1 MWAYI
6 VRRLLQAIPLILSVL
21 VINFV
26 ILHVAPGDPVS
37 FFVQGG
43 TGATLEFVESIRKQF
58 GLDKPLGVQLAIFL
72 KNMFRGDLGYSLYY
86 QDSVIRVIW
95 ERMPVTFLLVGLS
108 MLFAA
113 VGGIGLGVLAG
124 KRPYS
129 TIDRINTVVAVLGY
143 SIPVFWFGQM
153 LIILFAVNLKILPT
167 GGIPIAALGRGG
179 FVDWCRSLVLP
190 VIALGVVQLALI
202 ARITRANMLEILGAD
217 YVTSARAKGV
227 RESVI
232 TIKHALRNAI
242 LPIVTVIS
250 VNFGFV
256 LTGAMLTET
265 VFTWPGLGRM
275 MLDSLM
281 RRDYPVLMGLLIVMS
296 VGVVILNL
304 LTDLLYAYL
313 DPRII
318 YN

>member
-1 MWAYI
+1 VSI
-6 VRRLLQAIPLILSVL
+6 L

-129 TIDRINTVVAVLGY
+129 MIDRINTVVAVIGY

-190 VIALGVVQLALI
+190 VIGLGVVQLALI

-217 YVTSARAKGV
+217 YVTSARAKGL

-242 LPIVTVIS
+242 LPVVTVIS

-256 LTGAMLTET
+256 ITGAMLTET

-313 DPRII
+313 DPRIV

>member
-1 MWAYI
+1 MLAYV
-6 VRRLLQAIPLILSVL
+6 VRRLLQAIPVILLILVT
-21 VINFV
+21 NFV
-26 ILHVAPGDPVS
+26 ILHMAPGDPVS

-43 TGATLEFVESIRKQF
+43 TGATEEFVESIRKQF
-58 GLDKPLGVQLAIFL
+58 GLDKPLGVQLIVFL
-72 KNMFRGDLGYSLYY
+72 KNMLRGNLGYSLYY
-86 QDSVIRVIW
+86 QDSVIRVIG

-108 MLFAA
+108 TLFAA

-124 KRPYS
+124 RRPYS
-129 TIDRINTVVAVLGY
+129 TIDRINTLVAVLGY

-153 LIILFAVNLKILPT
+153 LILLFAINLKIFPT
-167 GGIPIAALGRGG
+167 GGIPIAALGHGG

-190 VIALGVVQLALI
+190 VVGLGVVQLALV

-217 YVTSARAKGV
+217 YVTAARAKGL

-232 TIKHALRNAI
+232 MIKHALRNAI
-242 LPIVTVIS
+242 LPVVTVIS

-296 VGVVILNL
+296 VGVITLNL
-304 LTDLLYAYL
+304 LTDILYAYL

-318 YN
+318 YK

>member
-6 VRRLLQAIPLILSVL
+6 IRRLLQAIPLILLIL

-58 GLDKPLGVQLAIFL
+58 GLDKPVAVQLGIFL

-86 QDSVIRVIW
+86 QDSVIRVIG
-95 ERMPVTFLLVGLS
+95 ERMPVTLLLVGLS

-143 SIPVFWFGQM
+143 SIPVFWFGQL
-153 LIILFAVNLKILPT
+153 LIILFAINLKILPT

-179 FVDWCRSLVLP
+179 FLNWCRALVLP
-190 VIALGVVQLALI
+190 VIGLGVVQLALI

-242 LPIVTVIS
+242 LPVVTVIS

-313 DPRII
+313 DPRIV

>member
-129 TIDRINTVVAVLGY
+129 MIDRINTVVAVLGY

-190 VIALGVVQLALI
+190 VIGLGVVQLALI

-217 YVTSARAKGV
+217 YVTSARAKGL

-242 LPIVTVIS
+242 LPVVTVIS

-256 LTGAMLTET
+256 ITGAMLTET

-313 DPRII
+313 DPRIV
-318 YN
+318 YH

>member
-6 VRRLLQAIPLILSVL
+6 VRRLLQAIPLILLVL

-72 KNMFRGDLGYSLYY
+72 KNMFQGDLGYSLYY

-153 LIILFAVNLKILPT
+153 LIILFAINLKILPT

-190 VIALGVVQLALI
+190 VIALGVVQLALV

-232 TIKHALRNAI
+232 TVKHALRNAI
-242 LPIVTVIS
+242 LPVVTVIS

-313 DPRII
+313 DPRIV

>member
-6 VRRLLQAIPLILSVL
+6 VRRLLQAIPLILLVL

-108 MLFAA
+108 MVFAA

-153 LIILFAVNLKILPT
+153 LIILFAINLKILPT

-232 TIKHALRNAI
+232 TVKHALRNAI
-242 LPIVTVIS
+242 LPVVTVIS

>member
-6 VRRLLQAIPLILSVL
+6 LRRLLQAIPLILSIL

-43 TGATLEFVESIRKQF
+43 TGATLEYVEKIRKQF
-58 GLDKPLGVQLAIFL
+58 GLDKPLEVQLAIFL
-72 KNMFRGDLGYSLYY
+72 KNMFQGNLGYSLYY
-86 QDSVIRVIW
+86 QDSVIRVIG

-129 TIDRINTVVAVLGY
+129 TIDRITTVVAVLGY

-153 LIILFAVNLKILPT
+153 LIILFAINLKILPT

-190 VIALGVVQLALI
+190 VIGLGVVQLALI

-242 LPIVTVIS
+242 LPVVTVIS

-296 VGVVILNL
+296 VGVVVLNL

-313 DPRII
+313 DPRIV

>member
-6 VRRLLQAIPLILSVL
+6 VRRLLQAVPLVILIL

-43 TGATLEFVESIRKQF
+43 TGATQEFVEAIRKQF
-58 GLDKPLGVQLAIFL
+58 GLDKALGLQLAIFL
-72 KNMFRGDLGYSLYY
+72 RNIFRGDLGYSLYY
-86 QDSVIRVIW
+86 QDSVIRVIG
-95 ERMPVTFLLVGLS
+95 ERMAVTFLLVGLS
-108 MLFAA
+108 TFFASTI
-113 VGGIGLGVLAG
+113 GISLGVFSG
-124 KRPYS
+124 RRPYS
-129 TIDRINTVVAVLGY
+129 TVDRINTVIAVFGY
-143 SIPVFWFGQM
+143 SIPVFWLGQM
-153 LIILFAVNLKILPT
+153 LIVVFAVYLKLLPT

-190 VIALGVVQLALI
+190 VIGLGVVQLALI
-202 ARITRANMLEILGAD
+202 ARITRANMLEILGSD
-217 YVTSARAKGV
+217 YVTTARAKGLK
-227 RESVI
+227 ESVV
-232 TIKHALRNAI
+232 TFKHALRNAI
-242 LPIVTVIS
+242 LPVITLIS
-250 VNFGFV
+250 VNFGFFI
-256 LTGAMLTET
+256 TGAMLTET

-275 MLDSLM
+275 MLDSLL

-313 DPRII
+313 DPRIV
-318 YN
+318 YD

>member
-6 VRRLLQAIPLILSVL
+6 VRRLLQAVPLILLVL

-95 ERMPVTFLLVGLS
+95 ERMPVTFLLVGRS
-108 MLFAA
+108 MRFAA

-153 LIILFAVNLKILPT
+153 LIILFAINLKILPT

-232 TIKHALRNAI
+232 TVKHALRNAI
-242 LPIVTVIS
+242 LPVVTVIS

>member
-6 VRRLLQAIPLILSVL
+6 VRRLLQAIPLILLVL

-153 LIILFAVNLKILPT
+153 LIILFAINLKILPT

-232 TIKHALRNAI
+232 TVKHALRNAI
-242 LPIVTVIS
+242 LPVVTVIS

>member
-6 VRRLLQAIPLILSVL
+6 VRRLLQAIPLILLVL

-232 TIKHALRNAI
+232 TVKHALRNAI
-242 LPIVTVIS
+242 LPVVTVIS

-313 DPRII
+313 DPRIV

>member
-6 VRRLLQAIPLILSVL
+6 VRRLLQAIPLILLVL

-167 GGIPIAALGRGG
+167 GGIPIAALGRSG

-190 VIALGVVQLALI
+190 VIGLGVVQLALV

-232 TIKHALRNAI
+232 TVKHALRNAI
-242 LPIVTVIS
+242 LPVITVIS

-304 LTDLLYAYL
+304 LTDLLYAYF
-313 DPRII
+313 DPRIV

>member
-1 MWAYI
+1 MLAYI
-6 VRRLLQAIPLILSVL
+6 IRRLLQAIPLILSIL

-43 TGATLEFVESIRKQF
+43 TGATLEYVEAIRKQF

-72 KNMFRGDLGYSLYY
+72 KNMFQGDLGYSLYY
-86 QDSVIRVIW
+86 QDSVIRVIG

-129 TIDRINTVVAVLGY
+129 TIDRINTLVAVVGY

-153 LIILFAVNLKILPT
+153 LIILFAINLKILPT

-190 VIALGVVQLALI
+190 VIGLGVVQLALI

-217 YVTSARAKGV
+217 YVTSARAKGL

-242 LPIVTVIS
+242 LPVITVIS

-296 VGVVILNL
+296 VGVVVLNL
-304 LTDLLYAYL
+304 LTDLMYAYL
-313 DPRII
+313 DPRIV

>member
-6 VRRLLQAIPLILSVL
+6 VRRLLQAIPLILSIL

-43 TGATLEFVESIRKQF
+43 TGATLEYVEKIRMQF

-72 KNMFRGDLGYSLYY
+72 KNMFQGDLGYSLYY
-86 QDSVIRVIW
+86 QDSVIRVIG

-129 TIDRINTVVAVLGY
+129 TIDRITTVVAVVGY

-153 LIILFAVNLKILPT
+153 LIILFAINLKILPT

-190 VIALGVVQLALI
+190 VIGLGVVQLALI

-242 LPIVTVIS
+242 LPVVTVIS

-296 VGVVILNL
+296 VGVVVLNL
-304 LTDLLYAYL
+304 LTDLLYVYL
-313 DPRII
+313 DPRIV